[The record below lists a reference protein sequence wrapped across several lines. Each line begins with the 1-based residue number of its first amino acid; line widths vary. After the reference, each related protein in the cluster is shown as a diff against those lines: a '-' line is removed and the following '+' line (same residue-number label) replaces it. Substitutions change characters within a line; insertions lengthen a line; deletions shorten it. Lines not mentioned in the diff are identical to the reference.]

1 MPPPFQKYTYQ
12 VLISQLNYQ
21 MNLNVNDLGASL
33 NSEFEAFHRL
43 YLPQLINL
51 SLMPNFGINQTFEA
65 EIINFLDNEVRG
77 QPLQNAHDA
86 GDKLFENFTTITN
99 LLMNRGEYFLT
110 TMVWRQ
116 AISVVSKWERRRRI
130 AVHKGTPYYFW
141 AEAEILNGNVDFGF
155 MLMHRALEEDKRY
168 WQIAGLTMPPTTPGY
183 YFVSLNGRNATQHFL
198 VIVRKMRRVLQK
210 RIWSYRQTLKGKL
223 TVRRFERKF
232 LQNPNHEDL
241 AFYFVYSL
249 FLIARQRQSAK
260 LQIVHSNIA
269 RNILTRSL
277 FNLTLIL
284 EQMGRSRGMGDYISD
299 HLSKISKS
307 RRWKATVDRNLF
319 FSINNQFRSNP
330 DVIMQDFIDYNFR
343 APGFKGNKK
352 LSDYAFAY
360 GMRNYCGH
368 GIVTIPN
375 LLSNK
380 FRPLTQHLFNPIFW
394 FVENYI

>member
-1 MPPPFQKYTYQ
+1 MSPPFQRHCYQ
-12 VLISQLNYQ
+12 ILISRFNH
-21 MNLNVNDLGASL
+21 MVNFNTNDLGASL
-33 NSEFEAFHRL
+33 NNEFEAFHRL
-43 YLPQLINL
+43 YLPQLANL
-51 SLMPNFGINQTFEA
+51 NQMPNFSISQAFET
-65 EIINFLDNEVRG
+65 EIMNFLDNEVRG
-77 QPLQNAHDA
+77 QSLQNAHVA

-99 LLMNRGEYFLT
+99 LLMSRGEYFLT
-110 TMVWRQ
+110 TLVWRQ
-116 AISVVSKWERRRRI
+116 AISVASKWERRRGV

-168 WQIAGLTMPPTTPGY
+168 WQMAGLTMPPTTPGY
-183 YFVSLNGRNATQHFL
+183 YFVSLNCRSATQHFL

-223 TVRRFERKF
+223 TIRKFERKF
-232 LQNPNHEDL
+232 LQNPSYEDL

-260 LQIVHSNIA
+260 LQIANSNIA

-284 EQMGRSRGMGDYISD
+284 EQMGRSRSMGRYISH

-307 RRWKATVDRNLF
+307 RRWKVVVDNNLF
-319 FSINNQFRSNP
+319 SSINSQFQSSP
-330 DVIMQDFIDYNFR
+330 DVIIQDFMDYNFSV
-343 APGFKGNKK
+343 PGFKTNKK
-352 LSDYAFAY
+352 LSDYAFAH

-368 GIVTIPN
+368 GIVTIPDIV
-375 LLSNK
+375 SNK
-380 FRPLTQHLFNPIFW
+380 FRSLTQHLFNPIFW
-394 FVENYI
+394 FVENYL